1 MKNIQY
7 ITAFFIG
14 LAACTPSNNNF
25 AINERSMVD
34 RETVIENSIVLSNNE
49 KYSEALGQYAG
60 LLRSDLSNSFLQS
73 LNAINYHRMALDG
86 KTENYDLAAEGYRIS
101 SDFDPDAWQPHF
113 LKGLIEYQ
121 TSDYVS
127 ARNSLLKAAVRN
139 PKSSEILYSYAASA
153 YASLEFDLSLAILKK
168 VKALDKNFCDIKQC
182 SGTLAIVAAA
192 AGSHVEAERY
202 LKEFEAINSNNSDLL
217 RIENKT
223 NLWKA
228 VNKFNLDVP
237 NLDEIVAEDEIEL
250 DEQMVEVDVIILGS
264 QRDLRTSSGVN
275 LLDGLVLQFGD
286 IQNDLPIASYSRE
299 TSKDLDDSDNNED
312 LVSVIRAIT
321 LPGIQYSLNIFNESG
336 NYNQVIAKPSLL
348 ALHKETSTFFSGV
361 EINAAST
368 SGSGEAVEVSEEV
381 GVMLEIKPQF
391 QKNGKILLEIEA
403 ERTFLTDPDTSVIFD
418 YRLDTSKTNISAS
431 AILEFGQTLI
441 LGGMTDQENQKNGQ
455 GVPILD
461 ETPILKNI
469 FSNRNSRDYEKSVTI
484 LLTPRRARISSS
496 NSSTIDIS
504 NTGSN
509 NRDLKIL
516 LSMLNIRNE
525 NLYVG
530 RTYSYQEFLAQQKY
544 IGKNDFNVGNDKIL
558 LSKIEAELRE
568 SHSND

>member
-1 MKNIQY
+1 M
-7 ITAFFIG
+7 
-14 LAACTPSNNNF
+14 
-25 AINERSMVD
+25 
-34 RETVIENSIVLSNNE
+34 
-49 KYSEALGQYAG
+49 
-60 LLRSDLSNSFLQS
+60 
-73 LNAINYHRMALDG
+73 
-86 KTENYDLAAEGYRIS
+86 
-101 SDFDPDAWQPHF
+101 
-113 LKGLIEYQ
+113 
-121 TSDYVS
+121 
-127 ARNSLLKAAVRN
+127 
-139 PKSSEILYSYAASA
+139 
-153 YASLEFDLSLAILKK
+153 
-168 VKALDKNFCDIKQC
+168 
-182 SGTLAIVAAA
+182 
-192 AGSHVEAERY
+192 
-202 LKEFEAINSNNSDLL
+202 
-217 RIENKT
+217 
-223 NLWKA
+223 
-228 VNKFNLDVP
+228 
-237 NLDEIVAEDEIEL
+237 
-250 DEQMVEVDVIILGS
+250 
-264 QRDLRTSSGVN
+264 
-275 LLDGLVLQFGD
+275 
-286 IQNDLPIASYSRE
+286 
-299 TSKDLDDSDNNED
+299 
-312 LVSVIRAIT
+312 
-321 LPGIQYSLNIFNESG
+321 
-336 NYNQVIAKPSLL
+336 
-348 ALHKETSTFFSGV
+348 
-361 EINAAST
+361 
-368 SGSGEAVEVSEEV
+368 SEEV

-455 GVPILD
+455 GVPILG

-558 LSKIEAELRE
+558 LSKIEAEFRE